1 MTEFSDIVGYEEIEV
16 VYRDGNRELVR
27 ARQFGLEE
35 CPTML
40 RLLAEDDETKLIA
53 FYTGKTA
60 EWAAKLTPQSQEQ
73 ILEVGEKLNRDFFER
88 WLQRRKR
95 YRAMLLGPSEEQD
108 LVRQA
113 IAEAAER
120 VMREASERILQETS
134 SGSPQPPEDRSKS

>member
-27 ARQFGLEE
+27 VRQFGLEE